1 MKNIK
6 KSILFLYCFLM
17 ISTIFLHNVKLLDIL
32 TIPEGFYSNYS
43 EIYEANN
50 NKYFGDFVNMNIETN
65 KVATDDKEP
74 SEGYVIFKLFGFIP
88 IRKVKVKILPS
99 QEVYVGGN
107 PIGMKVKSKGVVIVS
122 DSIIDLESSTI
133 EKNKIL
139 KNGDIIL
146 RINGQDINSMEDID
160 KVLDYAENGR
170 VVVDFKRD
178 NKEQTKEITLLK
190 NDENKYKLGVWVR
203 DDFSGV
209 GTLTFVRKDTFEF
222 AALGHPVTNDKSE
235 NIIDISDGQ
244 LYNCSLVGIN
254 KGYKNDPGEL
264 KCVFVQKN
272 QEGNI
277 IKNTKFGIYGYLNNT
292 KNLIDTNLTANL
304 GGRLSVK
311 PGKAK
316 LISSVSGIR
325 EEYDIEIIKANYQSK
340 SDDKSIIF
348 RVKDK
353 RLLELTGGIVQGMSG
368 SPIMQNGKLI
378 GAVTHVFL
386 SDPTKGYAVYSDWM
400 LEQMS

>member
-1 MKNIK
+1 MED
-6 KSILFLYCFLM
+6 SGLEQILF
-17 ISTIFLHNVKLLDIL
+17 S
-32 TIPEGFYSNYS
+32 
-43 EIYEANN
+43 
-50 NKYFGDFVNMNIETN
+50 
-65 KVATDDKEP
+65 
-74 SEGYVIFKLFGFIP
+74 
-88 IRKVKVKILPS
+88 
-99 QEVYVGGN
+99 
-107 PIGMKVKSKGVVIVS
+107 
-122 DSIIDLESSTI
+122 
-133 EKNKIL
+133 
-139 KNGDIIL
+139 
-146 RINGQDINSMEDID
+146 
-160 KVLDYAENGR
+160 
-170 VVVDFKRD
+170 
-178 NKEQTKEITLLK
+178 LLK